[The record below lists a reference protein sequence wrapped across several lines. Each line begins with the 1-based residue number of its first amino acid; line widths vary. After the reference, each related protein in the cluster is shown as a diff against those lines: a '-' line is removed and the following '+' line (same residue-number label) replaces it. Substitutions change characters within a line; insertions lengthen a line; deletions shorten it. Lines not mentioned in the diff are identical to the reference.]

1 MRITFRLKDDRDDDL
16 LRWFNALG
24 EGERSFFIRQALRCG
39 LGSQEEKVN
48 IPIIIMGEMP
58 KLPKEEV
65 VTAEEAESR
74 LACLINNL

>member
-48 IPIIIMGEMP
+48 IPIIMGEMP

-74 LACLINNL
+74 LASLINTL